1 MKTKMIIMSILM
13 LGLNAYSFAYSG
25 ELVKEEEI
33 KKTEICGTVAPP
45 PSCLQTALNQVELMN
60 TMANENLWSCI
71 NSGLSGCGAAYNQW
85 TADAL
90 AWIESE
96 AESCMGFGNT

>member
-1 MKTKMIIMSILM
+1 M
-13 LGLNAYSFAYSG
+13 LALSTYSFAYSG

-33 KKTEICGTVAPP
+33 KKTKISNTIAPP
-45 PSCLQTALNQVELMN
+45 GNCLQTTLNQVELMN
-60 TMANENLWSCI
+60 SMANQNLWSCI

-85 TADAL
+85 TATAL

-96 AESCMGFGNT
+96 AESCMGFENA